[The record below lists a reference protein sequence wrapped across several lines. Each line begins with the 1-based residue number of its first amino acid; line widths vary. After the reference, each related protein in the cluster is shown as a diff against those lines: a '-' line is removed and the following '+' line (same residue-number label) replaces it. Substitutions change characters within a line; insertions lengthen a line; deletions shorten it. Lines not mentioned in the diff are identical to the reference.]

1 MKTIMTLQVR
11 ELKTDW
17 DLLTIGRIERAPRSR
32 TMILKGIDG
41 KLIEKSASIETVAAA
56 GRRYAIEQ
64 GYADAAYADAA
75 LGDPC

>member
-17 DLLTIGRIERAPRSR
+17 DLL

-75 LGDPC
+75 LRDPC